1 MYERISIKKLAE
13 LAGVSIGTIDRVLN
27 NRNGVS
33 EKTAKRVR
41 ALIEETGYKK
51 NTVASRL
58 KLAEKS
64 SIRIFS
70 LLPSEAK
77 KEGHYWTLPLKGIE
91 KAIDEL
97 LEMGVQHKLLTF
109 EMGDAQSF
117 INAFHLILSERP
129 HALITVPYFQERSS
143 EFSKQA
149 KKLNIPIVYIDTQ
162 KKIESQNEH
171 QIIQDSFQSGKVAAR
186 ILSQI
191 IQHKGSYI
199 VLNLINNITQL
210 NNLEREAGF
219 RTFFQDYDQVNQWDI
234 HSFTVYQTKLDSLKL
249 YLSPFVNALSP
260 LGVFV
265 TNSKSFLLPEILDE
279 LGLSNRTTI
288 IGYDLNPNN
297 TRLLKSNKIHFIINQ
312 KPESQ
317 GHLAVKGLF
326 KFLTEGDSSELN
338 YSIPVEIIVKENLT
352 N

>member
-1 MYERISIKKLAE
+1 MQERISIKKLAE
-13 LAGVSIGTIDRVLN
+13 LAGVSIGTVDRVLN
-27 NRNGVS
+27 NRSGVS

-41 ALIEETGYKK
+41 SLIEETGYKK

-64 SIRIFS
+64 LIRIFS

-91 KAIDEL
+91 KAVEEL
-97 LEMGVQHKLLTF
+97 IEMGILHQMLTF
-109 EMGDAQSF
+109 EMGDSQSF
-117 INAFHLILSERP
+117 IKSFQLILSKRP
-129 HALITVPYFQERSS
+129 HAVITVPFFQEHSS
-143 EFSKQA
+143 EFSRQA
-149 KKLNIPIVYIDTQ
+149 KNLNIPIVYLDTQ
-162 KKIESQNEH
+162 KKIEFQNEH
-171 QIIQDSFQSGKVAAR
+171 RIYQDSFRSGKVAAR

-191 IQHKGSYI
+191 IQHKGSYV

-219 RTFFQDYDQVNQWDI
+219 RTFFQDYDQINQWDI
-234 HSFTVYQTKLDSLKL
+234 HSFTVYQTKLDILKD
-249 YLSPFVNALSP
+249 YLLPFVNSSRP

-265 TNSKSFLLPEILDE
+265 TNSKSFLITEILEE
-279 LGLSNRTTI
+279 LDLSNRTTV
-288 IGYDLNPNN
+288 IGYDLNSSN
-297 TRLLKSNKIHFIINQ
+297 TRLLKTNKIHYIINQ

-317 GHLAVKGLF
+317 GYLAAKGLF
-326 KFLTEGDSSELN
+326 KFITEGITNELDH
-338 YSIPVEIIVKENLT
+338 SIPIEIIVKENLM